1 MYANVNICV
10 TMKTTSLSV
19 RVDDDDAA
27 FLAGLEIGGA
37 RTPSEKLRALL
48 HAERRR
54 QEGIEDPLE
63 AADMFRD
70 LLQPA
75 KRRIRRLESKASIR
89 SDFMTKLY
97 DRLPEIAGPAFSGPD
112 DDPKD
117 AASHLKSLES
127 QMLND
132 VLGFVQETL
141 ELGLT
146 KRNRCYDP
154 AGIEKRLA
162 PVLEILELINM
173 SKERRKGGE

>member
-1 MYANVNICV
+1 MYTFVNICDD
-10 TMKTTSLSV
+10 MKTTPLSV

-27 FLAGLEIGGA
+27 FLAALEIGDA

-54 QEGIEDPLE
+54 QEGVDDPLE

-75 KRRIRRLESKASIR
+75 KRRIRRRETKTGAR
-89 SDFMTKLY
+89 SDFLMKLY
-97 DRLPEIAGPAFSGPD
+97 DRLPEIAGAAFSGPD
-112 DDPKD
+112 EKIKD
-117 AASHLKSLES
+117 SSKALTTFE
-127 QMLND
+127 ND
-132 VLGFVQETL
+132 VLDNVFALVQETL

-146 KRNRCYDP
+146 TRNRCYD
-154 AGIEKRLA
+154 ATGIEKRLA

-173 SKERRKGGE
+173 SKQRRKGGE